1 MAMENESSPVLGPSF
16 SKVTNASVGRFLT
29 RHGCARRVAYAS
41 DLAPPAAS
49 LADANTRRT
58 HASGFT
64 TLRCDQLNW
73 LTVGRPQGPVVRAKK
88 RGREDDESS
97 STTRTISGVG
107 LDAVGPRSGD
117 RVRFF
122 YSYNYFV
129 ATLNVRFTKIHRQVD
144 LHEGD
149 LEHIIVYANA
159 QNKPLAYTF
168 YQHSGHQNHAP
179 NDRALDLVGK
189 DGKGFPGHVRAYAGH
204 GSHASETGC
213 GLFDNNVQGGQR
225 DRTCVTDPNTD
236 NVDRSGKNTFAYTP
250 NITAISN
257 LDVANWACFGHRSGG
272 MHRLGAS
279 HPDVGSLF
287 KLNAPFPPLIQSN
300 ECPNLYERQT
310 PRAAADRTQPN
321 RARARAADTAVADD
335 QTVEE
340 PTPNALAGIDR
351 CSDWEQPTL
360 QPGFM
365 VVACNQGILTQHFH
379 PSASSSPTARVGIA
393 SSSNNPTGGDVP
405 AYVNEPDAQVLRA
418 DSLTASTTTPVD
430 VYVTETKPDGVTQ
443 LEALFPRI
451 PASSSALHVDASGSV
466 WALVDDHGRVI
477 ASQNPVQLGCSLTGI
492 APVDGLLAGRPLV
505 CSGLPAPLD
514 VRISR
519 DRASWDWQ
527 GRPRGGTKF
536 VLVSVDRRHR
546 RHISQLQ
553 LRPIRLGHHHFR
565 ASVTLP
571 RGATNAGIGVMRRGR
586 MSVSRL
592 APVRIATNRVGS
604 QRR

>member
-1 MAMENESSPVLGPSF
+1 MYNVGPSSTVDHIDYPAGF
-16 SKVTNASVGRFLT
+16 NTNDQSA
-29 RHGCARRVAYAS
+29 
-41 DLAPPAAS
+41 LANRYFDGKPVIYFFGKRDS
-49 LADANTRRT
+49 ANQK
-58 HASGFT
+58 HY
-64 TLRCDQLNW
+64 
-73 LTVGRPQGPVVRAKK
+73 
-88 RGREDDESS
+88 EDW
-97 STTRTISGVG
+97 
-107 LDAVGPRSGD
+107 
-117 RVRFF
+117 FF

-129 ATLNVRFTKIHRQVD
+129 ATLNLRFTKIHRQVD

-321 RARARAADTAVADD
+321 RARAPAADTAVADD

-393 SSSNNPTGGDVP
+393 SSSNNPTGATSQPMSTSQTRKSSARTVSP
-405 AYVNEPDAQVLRA
+405 RRQPPR
-418 DSLTASTTTPVD
+418 STCTSPKPSPTASPSLR
-430 VYVTETKPDGVTQ
+430 PCS
-443 LEALFPRI
+443 R
-451 PASSSALHVDASGSV
+451 GS
-466 WALVDDHGRVI
+466 
-477 ASQNPVQLGCSLTGI
+477 P
-492 APVDGLLAGRPLV
+492 
-505 CSGLPAPLD
+505 
-514 VRISR
+514 
-519 DRASWDWQ
+519 
-527 GRPRGGTKF
+527 
-536 VLVSVDRRHR
+536 RHR
-546 RHISQLQ
+546 VLC
-553 LRPIRLGHHHFR
+553 
-565 ASVTLP
+565 T
-571 RGATNAGIGVMRRGR
+571 
-586 MSVSRL
+586 
-592 APVRIATNRVGS
+592 
-604 QRR
+604 